1 MNTIAHGRLD
11 GIESLR
17 AYAAV
22 AIIFFHLVGVG
33 GTAIPE
39 SLGFISS
46 HFGFGVPLFF
56 VVSGF
61 SLAYGYDGKLGTQE
75 AVEHYFW
82 RRFARIAPL
91 FYCVLA
97 FQLVNV
103 WYENGIRYS
112 VSDILLNLAFV
123 FNFVPH
129 LTEGIVPASWTIG
142 VEMVFYLLFP
152 FLLMACTNAARTAVV
167 LVLATGLA
175 TKFSM
180 DMKPV
185 VEQVPSFVYH
195 NFITQLP
202 YFMWG
207 MLCRHLYGAFSRTSA
222 GRYSGWAVCALGV
235 VGILALYHS
244 STLYQYFWVRDMRT
258 TWDTLWGIPFG
269 MLCIG
274 LALHPTRVLSN
285 RVTRYLGKV
294 SYSLYLVHPTVLYKL
309 GQAGFYKWIYEFFPG
324 QRGVA
329 YFACLVISLLI
340 ITAISTLTFRFI
352 EKPGMDWG
360 KRKTRPAPPRAALPD
375 VAVVPR

>member
-1 MNTIAHGRLD
+1 MNTIKHGRLD

-22 AIIFFHLVGVG
+22 AIVFFHLVGVG
-33 GTAIPE
+33 GAAIPE

-61 SLAYGYDGKLGTQE
+61 SLAYGYGGKLETGE
-75 AVEHYFW
+75 AVGNYFW

-91 FYCVLA
+91 FYAVLA
-97 FQLVNV
+97 FQLVNL
-103 WYENGIRYS
+103 WYENGITYS
-112 VSDILLNLAFV
+112 VSDVLVNMSFA

-152 FLLMACTNAARTAVV
+152 VLLMACTNAMRTAVL
-167 LVLATGLA
+167 LVLSTALA

-207 MLCRHLYGAFSRTSA
+207 MLCRHIHGAISQTSA
-222 GRYSGWAVCALGV
+222 ARYSGWAICAV
-235 VGILALYHS
+235 AIAGILALYHS
-244 STLYQYFWVRDMRT
+244 SSLYQYFWVRDMRT

-269 MLCIG
+269 LLCIG
-274 LALHPTRVLSN
+274 LALHPTRILSN
-285 RVTRYLGKV
+285 WLTRYLGKV

-309 GQAGFYKWIYEFFPG
+309 GQAGFYNRIYEEFPG
-324 QRGVA
+324 HRGLA
-329 YFACLVISLLI
+329 YFTCLIISLVI
-340 ITAISTLTFRFI
+340 ITGISTLTFRFI

-360 KRKTRPAPPRAALPD
+360 KRMTQRPAPRATRGDAE
-375 VAVVPR
+375 VAPQ